1 MPSNT
6 EWTIDLQFEESGQFE
21 TTFEEAETF
30 NTTMDR
36 IVEIVTSDHRKLQ
49 NRDAEDQ
56 HPIGAITNL
65 AAELQVRTDAP
76 ISNLE
81 IWTIIQS

>member
-1 MPSNT
+1 MPNPA
-6 EWTIDLQFEESGQFE
+6 EWTINLQFEESGHFN

-30 NTTMDR
+30 DTTMDN
-36 IVEIVTSDHRKLQ
+36 IVQVMINDHRELTH
-49 NRDAEDQ
+49 RDAEDQ
-56 HPIGAITNL
+56 HPISAISNL
-65 AAELQVRTDAP
+65 AAELEVRTDAP